1 MEKRTVKH
9 LRKKLAVV
17 RLGVADGRRRL
28 GLIERVASLVLL
40 AHPVDNKR
48 DDRDGQNESSDG
60 QTDTN

>member
-40 AHPVDNKR
+40 AHPVDNKH